1 MLCLYQGCQRDSSLC
16 SNLVSAE
23 LLAQLELRC
32 RELMRDLSVAKYSGE
47 QAAARPFGG
56 LNVILAGDLY
66 QLPPPKGTFLGDVP
80 WDLVAGRRASKRATS
95 HQGQTLLWGGPGA
108 GMQGVSELTKCERTA
123 DKWLKELQEEFR
135 CGRLSEINHAFLHG
149 RPTPVPGS
157 WQDGTVLCGQEAC
170 MKLQKQASPRL
181 ILEQECQQCKAE
193 RKTRRLVAEPNDPR
207 FTERFLGAVSI
218 FATNDVKYHVNK
230 RRAVQWAQAQ
240 GEKLHIAV
248 ARDKASAAVLLE
260 KPDLKRD
267 KVQWLQRHDK
277 ECGGLYGMLPLCIG
291 MPVRATEHLD
301 RARGKIKGCK
311 GWVVGWSAEKTA
323 ATGDVVLWN
332 SLPELLYVR
341 FATKTEWC
349 VNGLT
354 DKNVYPVSACRRVW
368 HLDKDRKYPQLRV
381 TRTQFPL
388 APSFAVTA
396 HVAQGQTVLE
406 GVIADLCVASCAAA
420 FTAYVSLTRVRG
432 REDLLIFR
440 PFRLEIFQQGVGLGR
455 DLLLRHLRGECID
468 WTSLLATYCE
478 ERRAPVQIAE
488 KESKAMISQRGS
500 GNETMQTASVEP
512 ACDSSQIMERHHGN
526 ALSANSGMLKNI
538 SP

>member
-1 MLCLYQGCQRDSSLC
+1 
-16 SNLVSAE
+16 
-23 LLAQLELRC
+23 
-32 RELMRDLSVAKYSGE
+32 
-47 QAAARPFGG
+47 
-56 LNVILAGDLY
+56 
-66 QLPPPKGTFLGDVP
+66 
-80 WDLVAGRRASKRATS
+80 
-95 HQGQTLLWGGPGA
+95 
-108 GMQGVSELTKCERTA
+108 
-123 DKWLKELQEEFR
+123 
-135 CGRLSEINHAFLHG
+135 
-149 RPTPVPGS
+149 
-157 WQDGTVLCGQEAC
+157 

-301 RARGKIKGCK
+301 RARGILKGCK

-354 DKNVYPVSACRRVW
+354 EKNVYPVSACRRVW